1 LPEESFIINGQQNDK
16 EKKEDN
22 IEQGDNK
29 GKSGRALV
37 IVLSFGGRYSSEN
50 QLVCDRRVALL
61 LNIYRYARRGD
72 SFMTIRGS
80 FPMAIVGK
88 WLLIILCIIVS
99 SIEQDSTVLE
109 RAIALYNDAVSEN
122 AIVLPLKKQTS

>member
-1 LPEESFIINGQQNDK
+1 
-16 EKKEDN
+16 
-22 IEQGDNK
+22 
-29 GKSGRALV
+29 
-37 IVLSFGGRYSSEN
+37 
-50 QLVCDRRVALL
+50 
-61 LNIYRYARRGD
+61 
-72 SFMTIRGS
+72 MTIRGS